1 MSAERGG
8 WGSRVKDEVAN
19 EWVSTCRVH
28 ELTVMK
34 QNDRQ
39 ILNSLEQRLGYEQ
52 RQRKQLETMLGNER
66 KLRIKC
72 EEKAAKW

>member
-1 MSAERGG
+1 
-8 WGSRVKDEVAN
+8 
-19 EWVSTCRVH
+19 
-28 ELTVMK
+28 MK